1 MSAGPS
7 FFTTFASAI
16 ATFLAFA
23 VEVALLVIA
32 LTYVRPRRPDAAT
45 ALAVGAGILVIP
57 TVVWPILTSLLVPA
71 MASGMGSGG
80 IGSVY
85 AVFSLF
91 FALVRTAGWA
101 AILYG
106 IVKLAT
112 APGGPPRDPTRFG

>member
-57 TVVWPILTSLLVPA
+57 TVVWPILTSVVPA
-71 MASGMGSGG
+71 MASRMGSGG
-80 IGSVY
+80 ISSVY